1 MNTLDVPPSE
11 MGKPLQGRARDC
23 FLGDGDAAWRT
34 EADARFGEHG
44 KRLIRLLFELYG
56 SQQMFEPWLL
66 SLCTTLGALARAR
79 PEALCELDRSRE
91 RKPDW
96 FIDDKLVG
104 YCAYVDRFG
113 DTFAGVAERVGYLE
127 ELGIGYLHLLPFLR
141 ARSGESDG
149 GFAVAS
155 FDETEPALGSM
166 DDLEQLAARLR
177 QARISLCADL
187 VLNHVAD
194 QHQWAVAAMHGDQH
208 YRSYFH
214 LFPDRRLPDRYER
227 TVAEIFPQT
236 APGNFTYV
244 ESLKSWA
251 WTTFYPYQWDLNYS
265 HPPVFASIAT
275 ALLRL
280 ANRGVEIFR
289 LDSAPFLWKRE
300 GTSCMNQPEVHLI
313 LSALRAIVD
322 LVAPAVLLKA
332 EAIVATTELVP
343 YFGTG
348 DRRGHE
354 CHLAYHSGLMAASWL
369 NLSEGSTDLLQQL
382 LDRIPSLPLH
392 TGWMTYVRCH
402 DDIVWGV
409 LRSDVEAVGQDFVER
424 VGNAAAFLEGRRE
437 SSFGHGVAFQSAD
450 ENPVH
455 GTNGMTAALTGLD
468 ATDNDNAASLALR
481 RYALLYGLAFVAG
494 TVPLLYM
501 GDELAQPNNDA
512 YEDAARIALDSR
524 WVQRPHLDLKRLQQ
538 RLDSDVIAA
547 KAYATIRALI
557 AARHDPAFDPHAAI
571 EVIECN
577 NPALLAVRRGQHFV
591 AVFNFSGDTQQVIW
605 RHIHEEEDGW
615 TTLMQTADDGA
626 LHEAGILPAWS
637 MVWRKKP

>member
-1 MNTLDVPPSE
+1 VNTSDVPESA
-11 MGKPLQGRARDC
+11 MDKPLLSRARDC
-23 FLGDGDAAWRT
+23 FLGDPGTPWHA
-34 EADARFGEHG
+34 EADARFEQHGE
-44 KRLIRLLFELYG
+44 RLIRLLFELYG
-56 SQQMFEPWLL
+56 GQQMFAPWLL
-66 SLCTTLGALARAR
+66 SLCTTLGAIARAR
-79 PEALCELDRSRE
+79 PEALRELDRSRE
-91 RKPDW
+91 SKPDW

-113 DTFAGVAERVGYLE
+113 DTFAGVSERVDYLE

-166 DDLEQLAARLR
+166 DDLEQLAVRLR

-194 QHQWAVAAMHGDQH
+194 QHPWAAAARQGDQH

-236 APGNFTYV
+236 APGNFTYI
-244 ESLKSWA
+244 EPLKSWA

-265 HPPVFASIAT
+265 HPPVFASIAI
-275 ALLRL
+275 ALLQL

-332 EAIVATTELVP
+332 EAIVATAELVP
-343 YFGTG
+343 YFGAS
-348 DRRGHE
+348 DQRGHE

-369 NLSEGSTDLLQQL
+369 KLSEGGTDLLQQL
-382 LDRIPSLPLH
+382 LDHIPSLPLH

-409 LRSDVEAVGQDFVER
+409 LRSDVETVGHDFVER
-424 VGNAAAFLEGRRE
+424 VGHAAAFLEGRRE
-437 SSFGHGVAFQSAD
+437 NSFGHGVAFQTAD
-450 ENPVH
+450 DNAVH
-455 GTNGMTAALTGLD
+455 GTNGMTASLIGLD
-468 ATDNDNAASLALR
+468 SAHGDDATTLALR

-501 GDELAQPNNDA
+501 GDELAQPNNGA
-512 YEDAARIALDSR
+512 YEDEARIALDSR
-524 WVQRPHLDLKRLQQ
+524 WVQRPHLDLQRLQQ
-538 RLDSDVIAA
+538 RLDGSVIAG
-547 KAYATIRALI
+547 KAYAIIKTLI
-557 AARHDPAFDPHAAI
+557 AARRDAAFDPHAAI
-571 EVIECN
+571 EVIDGE

-591 AVFNFSGDTQQVIW
+591 AVFNFSGETQHVDWPQ
-605 RHIHEEEDGW
+605 IHDEGW

-626 LHEAGILPAWS
+626 PHDAGALPAWS